1 MADEPKINA
10 DDLDLI
16 DPSLADSDKSAE
28 DLWNEIAAEEGEDK
42 TVTAA
47 AADADGDDAT
57 NDPGDDRPDTTTSAK
72 PKGDAA
78 EAGTPDPW
86 ASAPEELRAAY
97 EAERARSAE
106 LEQKARSAEGR
117 AKAHQRKLEDLRR
130 AMEKSKSPEMLLE
143 AQNELRR
150 VENEYPEV
158 TQPLKKALGAITD
171 RITAEEEGRA
181 RAARTEFGEII
192 RTETAKLAE
201 RHPDWDT
208 FLKQHGGPAFAAW
221 VDDQPRRI
229 REALAVN
236 GDAIVDADGAIAL
249 IDAYK
254 QHLGVKPAAA
264 PASVPSAVHPTHNPL
279 ADRRQRQL
287 AATATPNRSGG
298 RPTVS
303 GIPEDGD
310 PQAIWDAFEAEEQRR
325 RA

>member
-1 MADEPKINA
+1 MADDPKFQP

-16 DPSLADSDKSAE
+16 DPSLADADKSAE
-28 DLWNEIAAEEGEDK
+28 DLWNELAAEDAEKPEPNAPDEAIEETEGDG
-42 TVTAA
+42 TDGNAQQDAT
-47 AADADGDDAT
+47 AADAG
-57 NDPGDDRPDTTTSAK
+57 
-72 PKGDAA
+72 A
-78 EAGTPDPW
+78 EAEPSSPDPW
-86 ASAPEELRAAY
+86 KDAPEELRAAY
-97 EAERARSAE
+97 EAERARNAE

-117 AKAHQRKLEDLRR
+117 ARAHQRKLDDLRR

-181 RAARTEFGEII
+181 RAARSELAEIVS
-192 RTETAKLAE
+192 TETAKLAE
-201 RHPDWDT
+201 RHPDWDA

-229 REALAVN
+229 RDALTVN
-236 GDAIVDADGAIAL
+236 GNAIVDAEGAIAL

-254 QHLGVKPAAA
+254 QHLGVMPASA
-264 PASVPSAVHPTHNPL
+264 PASVPPAAIHQTPNPL